1 MNEQNRVSDDGKLLL
16 VIIVCAVGAAIA
28 YAVIM
33 ILLVLASM
41 LAVAGIAGA
50 GYLGYRLANDK
61 ALWQLRKAEE
71 AARIE
76 EEKAL
81 HLKAAPTHMYGRIE
95 NFFDD
100 EQDKVYQS
108 KDALGTVAKR
118 VRNVREMFRQK

>member
-1 MNEQNRVSDDGKLLL
+1 MNEQNHANDDAKIFL
-16 VIIVCAVGAAIA
+16 VIIGCIVGAAIA
-28 YAVIM
+28 YALIM

-41 LAVAGIAGA
+41 LAVAGIAAA

-81 HLKAAPTHMYGRIE
+81 HLRTAPAHMHEGIE

-100 EQDKVYQS
+100 EQDNIY
-108 KDALGTVAKR
+108 KDEEQFATLTKH
-118 VRNVREMFRQK
+118 VRNVREMFR

>member
-1 MNEQNRVSDDGKLLL
+1 MSEQNQYSDYTKIFL
-16 VIIVCAVGAAIA
+16 VIVGCALAAGIA
-28 YAVIM
+28 YALIM

-81 HLKAAPTHMYGRIE
+81 HLRTAPSHMHEGIE

-100 EQDKVYQS
+100 EQDKVY
-108 KDALGTVAKR
+108 KDEDQFATLTKR
-118 VRNVREMFRQK
+118 VRNVREMFR

>member
-1 MNEQNRVSDDGKLLL
+1 MSEQNQCSNDAKIFL
-16 VIIVCAVGAAIA
+16 IIIGCAIAAAIA
-28 YAVIM
+28 YALIM
-33 ILLVLASM
+33 IFLVLASM

-76 EEKAL
+76 KERAL
-81 HLKAAPTHMYGRIE
+81 HLSTAPTHMREGIE

-100 EQDKVYQS
+100 EQDKVY
-108 KDALGTVAKR
+108 KDEDQFSTLTKR
-118 VRNVREMFRQK
+118 VRNVWEMFR

>member
-1 MNEQNRVSDDGKLLL
+1 MSEQNQCSDDAKMFL
-16 VIIVCAVGAAIA
+16 VIIVCALAAAIA
-28 YAVIM
+28 YALIM
-33 ILLVLASM
+33 IFLVLASM

-81 HLKAAPTHMYGRIE
+81 HLRTAPIQMRNRIE
-95 NFFDD
+95 NYFDD
-100 EQDKVYQS
+100 EQDKAYEREDTFGS
-108 KDALGTVAKR
+108 LTKR
-118 VRNVREMFRQK
+118 VRNIREMFR

>member
-1 MNEQNRVSDDGKLLL
+1 MTEQNQCSDDAKIFL
-16 VIIVCAVGAAIA
+16 VIIGCAVAAAIA
-28 YAVIM
+28 YALIM

-71 AARIE
+71 TARIE

-81 HLKAAPTHMYGRIE
+81 HLKDCPRTYARG
-95 NFFDD
+95 D
-100 EQDKVYQS
+100 
-108 KDALGTVAKR
+108 
-118 VRNVREMFRQK
+118 

>member
-1 MNEQNRVSDDGKLLL
+1 MTEQNQCSDDAKIFL
-16 VIIVCAVGAAIA
+16 VIIGCAVAAAIA
-28 YAVIM
+28 YALIM

-71 AARIE
+71 TARIE

-81 HLKAAPTHMYGRIE
+81 HLKTAPAHMREGIE

-100 EQDKVYQS
+100 EQDKVY
-108 KDALGTVAKR
+108 KDEEQFRTLTKQ
-118 VRNVREMFRQK
+118 VRNVREMFR

>member
-1 MNEQNRVSDDGKLLL
+1 MDEQTSTNDDAKILLMIL
-16 VIIVCAVGAAIA
+16 GGIVAAALA

-41 LAVAGIAGA
+41 LAVTGIAGA

-61 ALWQLRKAEE
+61 ALWQLRKAEQ
-71 AARIE
+71 AAHIE

-81 HLKAAPTHMYGRIE
+81 HLRTVPAHMRDGIE

-100 EQDKVYQS
+100 QQDKIY
-108 KDALGTVAKR
+108 KDEDQFSQLTKR
-118 VRNVREMFRQK
+118 VRNIKEMFR

>member
-1 MNEQNRVSDDGKLLL
+1 MSEQNHVNDDAKIFL
-16 VIIVCAVGAAIA
+16 VIIGCALAAAIA
-28 YAVIM
+28 YALIM
-33 ILLVLASM
+33 IFLVLASM

-81 HLKAAPTHMYGRIE
+81 HLSTAPIHMREGIE

-100 EQDKVYQS
+100 EQGKVY
-108 KDALGTVAKR
+108 KDEDQFSTLTKH
-118 VRNVREMFRQK
+118 VRNVREMFR

>member
-1 MNEQNRVSDDGKLLL
+1 MSEQTRTNDDVNILL
-16 VIIVCAVGAAIA
+16 VIIGCAVAAAIA
-28 YAVIM
+28 YALLM

-41 LAVAGIAGA
+41 LAVAGIGAA

-61 ALWQLRKAEE
+61 TLWQFRKAEK

-81 HLKAAPTHMYGRIE
+81 HLRTVPSHMHEGIE

-100 EQDKVYQS
+100 EQDKIY
-108 KDALGTVAKR
+108 KDEDQFGKLTKR
-118 VRNVREMFRQK
+118 VRNIKEMLR

>member
-1 MNEQNRVSDDGKLLL
+1 MSEQNQGSDDARIFL
-16 VIIVCAVGAAIA
+16 VIVGCAVAAAIA
-28 YAVIM
+28 YALIM

-41 LAVAGIAGA
+41 LAVAGIAAA

-71 AARIE
+71 SARIE

-81 HLKAAPTHMYGRIE
+81 HLRTAPAHMRERME

-100 EQDKVYQS
+100 EQDKIY
-108 KDALGTVAKR
+108 KDEDQFSTLTKR
-118 VRNVREMFRQK
+118 VRNVREMFR

>member
-1 MNEQNRVSDDGKLLL
+1 MSEQNQYSDYTKIFL
-16 VIIVCAVGAAIA
+16 VIVGCALAAGIA
-28 YAVIM
+28 YALIM

-71 AARIE
+71 LARIE
-76 EEKAL
+76 DEKAL
-81 HLKAAPTHMYGRIE
+81 HLSTAPTHMREGIE

-100 EQDKVYQS
+100 EQDKVY
-108 KDALGTVAKR
+108 KDEDQFATLTKR
-118 VRNVREMFRQK
+118 VRNVREMFR

>member
-1 MNEQNRVSDDGKLLL
+1 MNEQNQCNDDAKIFLA
-16 VIIVCAVGAAIA
+16 IIGCALGAAIA
-28 YAVIM
+28 YALLM
-33 ILLVLASM
+33 IFLVLASM

-71 AARIE
+71 AVRIE

-81 HLKAAPTHMYGRIE
+81 HLRAVPTHMRGKVE

-100 EQDKVYQS
+100 EQDKAYEREDV
-108 KDALGTVAKR
+108 LGTVTKR
-118 VRNVREMFRQK
+118 VRNVREMFR